1 MSCEAWPTMKK
12 NAKFGRFFWIRFIS
26 SVELHKVM
34 ADLGERLTEEEVHAN
49 RKINTKKRKNEKI

>member
-1 MSCEAWPTMKK
+1 MKK

-49 RKINTKKRKNEKI
+49 RKINTKKEEK